1 MVQTQFTLRV
11 GIGLQVLFFVLFFG
25 AILPRMN
32 SIFGATVCFIISL
45 LSLIMGVKSLKQQ
58 FKPVLSMIVI
68 AIAILILAFTLYA
81 YFTTEAGIPPL
92 IMR

>member
-1 MVQTQFTLRV
+1 MKNTLWV
-11 GIGLQVLFFVLFFG
+11 GIVLQVLFFILFFG

-32 SIFGATVCFIISL
+32 SIFGAIVCFVISL
-45 LSLIMGVKSLKQQ
+45 LSLFIGIISLKQQ
-58 FKPVLSMIVI
+58 FIPVLSIIVI

-92 IMR
+92 ILR